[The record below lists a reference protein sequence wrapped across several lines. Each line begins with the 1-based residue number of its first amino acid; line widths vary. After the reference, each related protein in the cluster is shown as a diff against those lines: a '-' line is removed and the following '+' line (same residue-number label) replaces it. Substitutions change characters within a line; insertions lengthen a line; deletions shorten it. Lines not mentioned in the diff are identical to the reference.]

1 MRVGI
6 YAIFFKIN
14 MPVLVDTNFLIS
26 VLLVDD
32 INHTK
37 AAAAVAS
44 LRSERRIVVAPVLVE
59 LFYLIEKF
67 AGYPAAVQSIQQTR
81 RLYTIE
87 PLLNIDLQQ
96 MENIMLRYQSAEF
109 DYTDVALMALSER
122 LKIEQVYTFD
132 RRDFSIYR
140 PTHCV
145 ALTLLP

>member
-1 MRVGI
+1 
-6 YAIFFKIN
+6 

-67 AGYPAAVQSIQQTR
+67 VGYPAAVQSIQQTR

-109 DYTDVALMALSER
+109 DYTDAALMALSER
-122 LKIEQVYTFD
+122 LKIERIYTFD

-140 PTHCV
+140 PTHCA